1 MKKASQNICVSVVV
15 PTYKR
20 PELLARCLTALVEQ
34 DLDPTSYEI
43 IIVDD
48 AACEE
53 TRHEVECWAAQI
65 ASSGHTLRYLPV
77 TGNHGPAIARNV
89 GWRAASSTIIAFTDD
104 DCLPT
109 PGWLRAGVVAF
120 TKEVVGVSG
129 KLIVPLRHSPTDY
142 ELNAAQLANAEFIT
156 ANCFYRRECL
166 QAVGGF
172 DERFTAAWRE
182 DSDLIFRLTKQY
194 THGLASFVFAP
205 NAVVVHPIRPAPWG
219 VSLKQQRKSIFNA
232 LLYKKHPELYRQKVQ
247 ATPPWHYY
255 GILACILTCIF
266 GILTRKQALAFG
278 SASLWMLL
286 TGRFLLR
293 RLHHTSRQRR
303 HVLEMLVTSLF
314 IPPLA
319 IYWRIRGAITFRVF
333 FL

>member
-1 MKKASQNICVSVVV
+1 MKKADTTYCVSVVV

-53 TRHEVECWAAQI
+53 TRHEIEGWAARI
-65 ASSGHTLRYLPV
+65 APCGHTLRYMPV
-77 TGNHGPAIARNV
+77 TGMHGPAIARNV
-89 GWRAASSTIIAFTDD
+89 GWRAASGKIIAFTDD

-109 PGWLRAGVVAF
+109 AGWLRAGLAAF
-120 TKEVVGVSG
+120 TEGVVGVSG
-129 KLIVPLRHSPTDY
+129 RLVMPLREMPTDY
-142 ELNAAQLANAEFIT
+142 ELNAAQLVHAEFIT

-166 QAVGGF
+166 KAISGF

-182 DSDLIFRLTKQY
+182 DSDLMFRLTKQY
-194 THGLASFVFAP
+194 KRSIESFVFAP
-205 NAVVVHPIRPAPWG
+205 HAVVVHPIRPAQWG
-219 VSLKQQRKSIFNA
+219 VSLKQQRKSMFNA

-247 ATPPWHYY
+247 STPPWHYY
-255 GILACILTCIF
+255 GISGCILTFMF
-266 GILTRKQALAFG
+266 GLLTGKHLIAFG
-278 SASLWMLL
+278 AASLWMVL

-293 RLHHTSRQRR
+293 RLSRTSRQRR
-303 HVLEMLVTSLF
+303 HVAEMLVTSLL

-319 IYWRIRGAITFRVF
+319 IYWRLRGAIKFRVF